1 MELSSTQEDY
11 LETIYRLEMENR
23 VARPRDIGDRLD
35 VAGSSVTAALQN
47 LSEKGLVNYEPYG
60 LVTLTET
67 GLLEARKVLTRHR
80 ILQDFLANVLGLDE
94 DRAEVNACEMEHAV
108 DPVALERL
116 VCFLAYFRKHSD
128 EGPENLG
135 DFRSFM
141 ESCDQEVCRECVQE
155 YLKLQAPKWE

>member
-11 LETIYRLEMENR
+11 LETIYRLERKKR

-60 LVTLTET
+60 LVTLTEK

-80 ILQDFLANVLGLDE
+80 ILEDFLANVLDLEDE
-94 DRAEVNACEMEHAV
+94 RAQATACEMEHAV

-116 VCFLAYFRKHSD
+116 VCFLAYFREHSED
-128 EGPENLG
+128 GQDKLEEFR
-135 DFRSFM
+135 DFL
-141 ESCDQEVCRECVQE
+141 EDCNEDVCRKCVDQYLEALAPRQE
-155 YLKLQAPKWE
+155 